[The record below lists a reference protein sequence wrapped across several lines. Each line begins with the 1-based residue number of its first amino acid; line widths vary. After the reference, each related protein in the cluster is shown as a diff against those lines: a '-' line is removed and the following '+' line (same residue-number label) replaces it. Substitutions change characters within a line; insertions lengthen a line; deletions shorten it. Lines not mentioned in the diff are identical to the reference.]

1 MYTLDK
7 EQLVEN
13 NATEPKISYAECP
26 SVEQQV
32 WYALQG
38 AVGIVLF
45 TLLALTTSFM
55 IWWKF

>member
-13 NATEPKISYAECP
+13 NAVEPKISYAEYP
-26 SVEQQV
+26 SPEQQV

-38 AVGIVLF
+38 AIGIVLL
-45 TLLALTTSFM
+45 TLLALTTSFV